1 MSGLSP
7 IGSQIF
13 RAKYLPPEGRPS
25 GWRSL
30 PPEINTP
37 LALAVEAYLFR
48 DRIMFKT
55 GQLGYLRDYLQ
66 YYARAPYWSLKGNYY
81 LREIGQLRNFAPEIG
96 SAADVTVWL
105 KMARNIGW
113 RPL

>member
-13 RAKYLPPEGRPS
+13 RAKYLPPEGRPVD
-25 GWRSL
+25 WRSV
-30 PPEINTP
+30 PPEMKAP

-48 DRIMFKT
+48 HRIMFKS
-55 GQLGYLRDYLQ
+55 GQLELLRDYLQ
-66 YYARAPYWSLKGNYY
+66 YYARAPYWNRKGNFY
-81 LREIGQLRNFAPEIG
+81 LREIGQLRNFAPEISG
-96 SAADVTVWL
+96 AHDVEVWL